1 MEFIKIGKVLKT
13 HGFKGHLKIYV
24 DEFYMNDFLD
34 INSVIINNLP
44 YFISSKDINSNS
56 QAIILLED
64 IDSKE
69 KAQKLQGKEL
79 LAKEDDLT
87 EILDGNE
94 FDDIVT
100 YVILDKN
107 YGEIGKINEI
117 VEMPFQ
123 IMAKVT
129 YKDKPILI
137 PLNDDFITLIN
148 DKKKTVEMQ
157 LPNGFLEIF

>member
-100 YVILDKN
+100 YEILDKN
-107 YGEIGKINEI
+107 YGKIGKINEI

-129 YKDKPILI
+129 YKEKPILI